1 MNLKDLAKKLRK
13 AAEKATGGEWVE
25 DDGNIFDKA
34 TNDKVMPYIMKLMA
48 KEIDQHDPNNQPSRP
63 KPLICTTT
71 QETVNFENNA
81 AYLELCSP
89 ANILRILDALEKKE

>member
-1 MNLKDLAKKLRK
+1 MNLKDLTIKLR
-13 AAEKATGGEWVE
+13 ATAEKATGGEWVE

-34 TNDKVMPYIMKLMA
+34 KSDAVMPYIEKLMA
-48 KEIDQHDPNNQPSRP
+48 GEIDQDDPDNQPSRP

-81 AYLELCSP
+81 EYLELCSP
-89 ANILRILDALEKKE
+89 ANILRILDALEDKK